1 MPVQTRN
8 QINKLLNNLPLQ
20 IQVNIQVK
28 KEKNNVK
35 DNTQQMVTRSQT
47 NTMKLRN
54 NNNVVVDG
62 DIPVGNDEESFI
74 S

>member
-54 NNNVVVDG
+54 NNNVVVDK
-62 DIPVGNDEESFI
+62 IINEVKEASKLE
-74 S
+74 